1 MTLNLAILG
10 AGQAGSR
17 HIDGFEAVED
27 VRITA
32 VADADADLAR
42 REANRC
48 GATPFEDW
56 RDALDGSPTPDAVV
70 VALPHHLH
78 AETACR
84 AAACGLHVL
93 MEKPMGSTLAEG
105 RRIEEACRTA
115 GVVLMICFVHRFRD
129 EAIQAKAWIEA
140 GHIGVPVNCLETIA
154 SPRGS
159 HLGSWIN
166 SPDLSGGGVLLYTG
180 VHAMDRLLWLVDSP
194 LREVHAS
201 TRTLTAAS
209 RVEEAVAALLT
220 FDNDAMA
227 TFSVSGPSYP
237 AGKTGWWSEIYGTE
251 GVIRIRARQ
260 SVEIKGNG
268 LDQRIEVGDTA
279 AREGEHYNF
288 KRQAEAFVQAIRNG
302 QVSPIPGRA
311 GLAVLEACQRIYD
324 RGDYGPQLALQ

>member
-1 MTLNLAILG
+1 MTGMTLKVAILG
-10 AGQAGSR
+10 AGQAGAR
-17 HIDGFEAVED
+17 HITGFLAVEHAQ
-27 VRITA
+27 ITA
-32 VADADADLAR
+32 VADTDADLAR

-48 GATPFEDW
+48 GAKPFQDW
-56 RDALDGSPTPDAVV
+56 RSVLDAASRPDAVV

-78 AETACR
+78 AEAACR
-84 AAACGLHVL
+84 AAERGLHVL

-105 RRIEEACRTA
+105 RRIEEACRVA

-140 GHIGVPVNCLETIA
+140 GHIGVPVNCVETIA

-166 SPDLSGGGVLLYTG
+166 SPGLSGGGVLLYTG

-194 LREVHAS
+194 LHEVHAS

-237 AGKTGWWSEIYGTE
+237 AGETGWRSEIYGTE

-279 AREGEHYNF
+279 AGEGEHYNF
-288 KRQAEAFVQAIRNG
+288 KRQAEAFVQAVRNG
-302 QVSPIPGRA
+302 QGSPIPGQT

-324 RGDYGPQLALQ
+324 R